1 MNSQQ
6 DELAWLNHRLDHKLD
21 AWRRLHRLHGAIA
34 ICSLGVVIFLV
45 SLYLSSRAVP
55 KSLVSHILADT
66 NGRPIATLASYMTTA
81 VLIYC
86 SVRSLSFHCLW
97 SQGLDL
103 KNEIYFSCRGDDI
116 KDEKLN
122 DFHNRIG
129 ELLKK
134 ETGFPGACTIGRGK
148 T

>member
-21 AWRRLHRLHGAIA
+21 QWRRLHRLHGAIA
-34 ICSLGVVIFLV
+34 ICCLGVVIFLV
-45 SLYLSSRAVP
+45 SLWQLSRAVP
-55 KSLVSHILADT
+55 KSLVMRILADI
-66 NGRPIATLASYMTTA
+66 NGRPIATLAVYMATA
-81 VLIYC
+81 ALIYC
-86 SVRSLSFHCLW
+86 FVRSLNFHCLW

-116 KDEKLN
+116 KDEELN
-122 DFHNRIG
+122 GFHNRIG
-129 ELLKK
+129 QLLKK